1 MSFAPG
7 CEVTNIY
14 ALTSIATDNILA
26 SYAARFQRDESGDG
40 YRFFSDDYGD
50 GFACSAE
57 QRDAYVTEFTEFV
70 EGRVRFQILW
80 LIGLVIITIGFLAA
94 TTFWLEWQ
102 PVIDFMEREDNL
114 FPALGA
120 VLTALPL
127 GPAFL
132 RGHRLY
138 QKPVAELGMQRV
150 TTGRRHSTRQ
160 VLERRI
166 RGMSDTMIG
175 LMIVIP
181 FGGIIIHALEI
192 NGGSRSV
199 AAIGGFGVMFI
210 FGCVIAVWK
219 HRAAGE

>member
-1 MSFAPG
+1 MSLAPG

-14 ALTSIATDNILA
+14 ALTRIATDNILA
-26 SYAARFQRDESGDG
+26 SHAARFERDESGDG
-40 YRFFSDDYGD
+40 YRFFADDYGD
-50 GFACSAE
+50 GFACSVE
-57 QRDAYVTEFTEFV
+57 QRDAYVTEFTKFV
-70 EGRVRFQILW
+70 QGRVRFQILW
-80 LIGLVIITIGFLAA
+80 LIGLVIITIGFLVA

-102 PVIDFMEREDNL
+102 PVIDFMEREDDL

-127 GPAFL
+127 VPAFL

-150 TTGRRHSTRQ
+150 ATGRRHSTRE

-175 LMIVIP
+175 LMIVIA
-181 FGGIIIHALEI
+181 FVGIVIHVLEI
-192 NGGSRSV
+192 NGGRRSV

-210 FGCVIAVWK
+210 VGCVLAVWK
-219 HRAAGE
+219 HRASSD